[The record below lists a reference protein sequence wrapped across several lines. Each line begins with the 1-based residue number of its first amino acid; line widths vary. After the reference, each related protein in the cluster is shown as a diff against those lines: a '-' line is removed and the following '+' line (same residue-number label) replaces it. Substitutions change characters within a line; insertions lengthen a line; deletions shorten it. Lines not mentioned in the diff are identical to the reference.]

1 MPLVPDFP
9 QYKPVS
15 DDMGDELLPFFQKQT
30 DGICE
35 YTLASVLLDNHTCR
49 YTISCVSNGTLLL
62 CGHDANGKRFL
73 SLAGD
78 FPDEQTARAIIAS
91 PDAQSCAYIK
101 NLSERNAT
109 ENEDVFSALGLSPRL
124 DRDNCDYLYRRDDL
138 AFLRGKAFHKKK
150 NLVNGF
156 HAAYST
162 EIRAIDDATVND
174 AQEVLRRWHDAR
186 LARNEDDGDFSV
198 CAIALQNRKP
208 LRLTGIIVYADGT
221 PAGFSLGEVIAG
233 GTMFAT
239 HFEKGIDGVHG
250 IYQVVNNEQAK
261 MLPASVTLINREQ
274 DLGDDGLRQAKL
286 SYRPCAFVNKYRVE
300 LH

>member
-1 MPLVPDFP
+1 
-9 QYKPVS
+9 
-15 DDMGDELLPFFQKQT
+15 MGDELLPFFQKQM

-35 YTLASVLLDNHTCR
+35 YTLASVLLDNHT
-49 YTISCVSNGTLLL
+49 YQYAISRVSNGTLLL
-62 CGHDANGKRFL
+62 CGHDAAGKRFL
-73 SLAGD
+73 SLVGD
-78 FPDEQTARAIIAS
+78 FPDEQTVRTIIAS

-109 ENEDVFSALGLSPRL
+109 ENAGIFSALGLSPRL

-138 AFLRGKAFHKKK
+138 AFLHGKAFHKKK

-156 HAAYST
+156 HAAYSA
-162 EIRAIDDATVND
+162 EVRAIDDATVSD
-174 AQEVLRRWHDAR
+174 AQEILRRWRDAR

-208 LRLTGIIVYADGT
+208 LRLTGIIVYADGK
-221 PAGFSLGEVIAG
+221 PAGFSLGELIAG
-233 GTMFAT
+233 GMMFAT

>member
-1 MPLVPDFP
+1 MRLVPDFP

-15 DDMGDELLPFFQKQT
+15 DDMSDELLPFFRKQT

-35 YTLASVLLDNHTCR
+35 YTLASVLLDNGI
-49 YTISCVSNGTLLL
+49 YQYAVSRVGDDTLLL
-62 CGHDANGKRFL
+62 RGYDADGKRFL
-73 SLAGD
+73 SIVGVL
-78 FPDEQTARAIIAS
+78 PDEQTVRAIMAS
-91 PDAQSCAYIK
+91 PDVQSCAYIK

-109 ENEDVFSALGLSPRL
+109 ENAGIFSKLGLSPRL

-156 HAAYST
+156 NAAYSAAV
-162 EIRAIDDATVND
+162 RAIDNTTVDD
-174 AQEVLRRWHDAR
+174 AQKILRRWRDAR
-186 LARNEDDGDFSV
+186 RARNEDDGDFSV
-198 CAIALQNRKP
+198 CAAALQQHES
-208 LRLTGIIVYADGT
+208 LRLSGIIVYADGT
-221 PAGFSLGEVIAG
+221 PAGFSLGEVVAG
-233 GTMFAT
+233 GTMFVT

-250 IYQVVNNEQAK
+250 IYQAVNNEQAK
-261 MLPASVTLINREQ
+261 MLPESVTFINREQ
-274 DLGDDGLRQAKL
+274 DLGDEGLRQAKL

>member
-15 DDMGDELLPFFQKQT
+15 DDMSDELLPFFQKQT

-35 YTLASVLLDNHTCR
+35 YTLASLLLDNRIYR
-49 YTISCVSNGTLLL
+49 YAISRVSNDTVLLR
-62 CGHDANGKRFL
+62 GHDADGNRFL
-73 SLAGD
+73 SLVGD
-78 FPDEQTARAIIAS
+78 LPGERTVRAIIAS
-91 PDAQSCAYIK
+91 PDVQSCAYIK

-109 ENEDVFSALGLSPRL
+109 ENADLFSALGLSPRL

-156 HAAYST
+156 HAAYSA
-162 EIRAIDDATVND
+162 EVRAIDGTTVND
-174 AQEVLRRWHDAR
+174 ALAILHRWRDAR
-186 LARNEDDGDFSV
+186 RARDEDGGDFSV
-198 CAIALQNRKP
+198 CATALQDRDS
-208 LRLTGIIVYADGT
+208 LCLAGIIVYADGT
-221 PAGFSLGEVIAG
+221 PAGFSLGETIAG

-250 IYQVVNNEQAK
+250 IYQAVSNEQAK
-261 MLPASVTLINREQ
+261 MLPESVTLINREQ
-274 DLGDDGLRQAKL
+274 DLGDEGLRQAKM

>member
-15 DDMGDELLPFFQKQT
+15 DDMSDELLPFFQKQT

-35 YTLASVLLDNHTCR
+35 YTLASLLLDNRIYR
-49 YTISCVSNGTLLL
+49 YAISRVSDNTVLL
-62 CGHDANGKRFL
+62 CGHDADGKQFL
-73 SLAGD
+73 SLVGD
-78 FPDEQTARAIIAS
+78 FPGERTVRAIIVS
-91 PDAQSCAYIK
+91 PDVQSCAYIK

-109 ENEDVFSALGLSPRL
+109 ENAGLFSALGLSPRL
-124 DRDNCDYLYRRDDL
+124 DRNNCDYLYRRDDL

-156 HAAYST
+156 HAAYSA
-162 EIRAIDDATVND
+162 EVRAIDGTTVND
-174 AQEVLRRWHDAR
+174 ALEILRRWCDAR
-186 LARNEDDGDFSV
+186 QARDEDDGDFSA
-198 CAIALQNRKP
+198 CATALQDREP
-208 LRLTGIIVYADGT
+208 LCLAGIIVYADRT
-221 PAGFSLGEVIAG
+221 PAGFSLGETIAG

-250 IYQVVNNEQAK
+250 IYQAVSNEQAK
-261 MLPASVTLINREQ
+261 MLPESVTLINREQ
-274 DLGDDGLRQAKL
+274 DLGDEGLRQAKL

>member
-35 YTLASVLLDNHTCR
+35 YTLASVLLDNHTYR
-49 YTISCVSNGTLLL
+49 YTISRVSDDTLLL
-62 CGHDANGKRFL
+62 CGHDADGKRFL
-73 SLAGD
+73 SIAGD
-78 FPDEQTARAIIAS
+78 LPDEQTVRAIITS
-91 PDAQSCAYIK
+91 HGAQSCAYIK

-109 ENEDVFSALGLSPRL
+109 ENADIFSALGLSPRL

-156 HAAYST
+156 HAAYSAEVR
-162 EIRAIDDATVND
+162 EINDATVND
-174 AQEVLRRWHDAR
+174 AQEILRRWRDAR
-186 LARNEDDGDFSV
+186 RERNEDDGDFLA
-198 CAIALQNRKP
+198 CAVALQNREP
-208 LRLTGIIVYADGT
+208 LRLAGIIVYADGT

-233 GTMFAT
+233 GTMFDT
-239 HFEKGIDGVHG
+239 
-250 IYQVVNNEQAK
+250 
-261 MLPASVTLINREQ
+261 
-274 DLGDDGLRQAKL
+274 
-286 SYRPCAFVNKYRVE
+286 
-300 LH
+300 

>member
-1 MPLVPDFP
+1 MPLVPNFP

-15 DDMGDELLPFFQKQT
+15 DGMGDEVRSFFQKQT

-35 YTLASVLLDNHTCR
+35 YTLASVLLDNHTYR
-49 YTISCVSNGTLLL
+49 YTISRISDGTLLL
-62 CGHDANGKRFL
+62 CGHDADGKRFL
-73 SLAGD
+73 SLVGD
-78 FPDEQTARAIIAS
+78 FPDEQTVRAIIAS
-91 PDAQSCAYIK
+91 PDVQSCAYIK

-109 ENEDVFSALGLSPRL
+109 ENAGIFSALGLSPRL

-156 HAAYST
+156 HAAYSA
-162 EIRAIDDATVND
+162 EVRAIDDATVND
-174 AQEVLRRWHDAR
+174 AQEILHHWRDAR

-221 PAGFSLGEVIAG
+221 PAGFSLGELIAG

-261 MLPASVTLINREQ
+261 MLPESVTLINREQ

>member
-1 MPLVPDFP
+1 MPLVPVFP

-15 DDMGDELLPFFQKQT
+15 NDMGDELRPFFQKQT

-49 YTISCVSNGTLLL
+49 YTISRVSDGTLLL
-62 CGHDANGKRFL
+62 CGHDADGKRFL
-73 SLAGD
+73 SLVGD
-78 FPDEQTARAIIAS
+78 FPDEQTVRAIIAS
-91 PDAQSCAYIK
+91 PDVRSCAYIK

-109 ENEDVFSALGLSPRL
+109 ENADIFSALGLLPRL

-156 HAAYST
+156 HAAYSA
-162 EIRAIDDATVND
+162 EVRAIDDATVND
-174 AQEVLRRWHDAR
+174 AQEILRRWRDAR
-186 LARNEDDGDFSV
+186 QARNEDNGDFSA
-198 CAIALQNRKP
+198 CAIALQNREP
-208 LRLTGIIVYADGT
+208 LRLAGIIVYVDGT

-250 IYQVVNNEQAK
+250 IYQAVNNEQAK